1 MDFPEPE
8 SEFELE
14 LEDLEP
20 ELSLLSLFPLLS
32 LLLLSFSADFCSSLD
47 EELSSLVPT
56 AITSSLLSF
65 STSSSISSRLTS
77 SPFSL
82 VISYVFETFPF
93 LPSFSVFRSEE
104 HTSELQSRF
113 DLVCRLMLEKK
124 KSYTHFT

>member
-1 MDFPEPE
+1 CALPIFVMDFPEPE

-20 ELSLLSLFPLLS
+20 ELSLLSLLPFLSVLFP
-32 LLLLSFSADFCSSLD
+32 SFSADFWSSLYED
-47 EELSSLVPT
+47 LSSLVPT

-93 LPSFSVFRSEE
+93 LPSFSVFSSPLA
-104 HTSELQSRF
+104 SELSSF
-113 DLVCRLMLEKK
+113 FLV
-124 KSYTHFT
+124 